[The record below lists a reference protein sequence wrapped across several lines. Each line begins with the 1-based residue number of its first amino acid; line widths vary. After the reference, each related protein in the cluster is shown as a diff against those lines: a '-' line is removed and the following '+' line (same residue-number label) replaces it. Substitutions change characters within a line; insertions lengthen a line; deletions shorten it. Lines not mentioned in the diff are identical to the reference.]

1 MRVRVIAV
9 GTRPPGWV
17 RSACE
22 DYITRLRSQLPIE
35 LIEIGT
41 GPRRGGGA
49 ARTVAAEGQRVLA
62 ALRGEEW
69 VVSLD
74 ERGSEFSTRE
84 LAAWL
89 GKRMQEGRDLAFLIG
104 GPDGHGPEVRAR
116 SHMTLSLSRLTLP
129 HALARVLLL
138 EQLYR
143 AVSLLA
149 NHPYHR
155 D

>member
-1 MRVRVIAV
+1 MHVRVIAV

-22 DYITRLRSQLPIE
+22 DYITRLRSQLPVE

-41 GPRRGGGA
+41 ARRGA
-49 ARTVAAEGQRVLA
+49 AAAQAVAAEGQRVLA
-62 ALRGEEW
+62 ALRREEYA
-69 VVSLD
+69 VSLD

-89 GKRMQEGRDLAFLIG
+89 GRRMQEGRALAFLIG
-104 GPDGHGPEVRAR
+104 GPDGHAPEVRAR
-116 SHMTLSLSRLTLP
+116 SNMSLSLSRLTLP
-129 HALARVLLL
+129 HALARVVLL

-143 AVSLLA
+143 AHSLLS

>member
-17 RSACE
+17 RSACA
-22 DYITRLRSQLPIE
+22 DYITRLRSQLPVE
-35 LIEIGT
+35 LIEIGS
-41 GPRRGGGA
+41 GGRSGGA
-49 ARTVAAEGQRVLA
+49 SQRAVTAEGQRVLA
-62 ALRGEEW
+62 ALRPEEY
-69 VVSLD
+69 VVTLD

-89 GKRMQEGRDLAFLIG
+89 GKRMQEGQNLAFLIG
-104 GPDGHGPEVRAR
+104 GPDGHAAEVRAR
-116 SHMTLSLSRLTLP
+116 GNLSLSLSRLTLP
-129 HALARVLLL
+129 HALARVLLI

-143 AVSLLA
+143 AHSLLTH
-149 NHPYHR
+149 HPYHR

>member
-1 MRVRVIAV
+1 MHVRLIAV

-17 RSACE
+17 RAACE
-22 DYITRLRSQLPIE
+22 DYITRLRSWLPVE
-35 LIEIGT
+35 LIEIGA
-41 GPRRGGGA
+41 GPRSGGTS
-49 ARTVAAEGQRVLA
+49 ARAVAIEGQRVLD
-62 ALRGEEW
+62 ALHREDY
-69 VVSLD
+69 VVTLD

-89 GKRMQEGRDLAFLIG
+89 GTRMQEGQDLAFLIG
-104 GPDGHGPEVRAR
+104 GPDGHAPEVLAR
-116 SHMTLSLSRLTLP
+116 GRLSLALSRLTLP
-129 HALARVLLL
+129 HALARVLLI

-143 AVSLLA
+143 AHSLLA